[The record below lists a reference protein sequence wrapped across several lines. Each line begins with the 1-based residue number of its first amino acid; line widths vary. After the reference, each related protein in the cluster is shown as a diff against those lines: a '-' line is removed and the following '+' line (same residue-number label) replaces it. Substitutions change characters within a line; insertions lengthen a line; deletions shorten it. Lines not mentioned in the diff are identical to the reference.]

1 MKAQTNEMTTEQ
13 LEDIKRIKVFTI
25 VEYLEQQI
33 EFIALNYKDIYS
45 AYQKSKEN
53 KTKIEQ
59 YEESAQ

>member
-1 MKAQTNEMTTEQ
+1 MKEQTNEMTPEQ
-13 LEDIKRIKVFTI
+13 LEDIKRIKVFSI
-25 VEYLEQQI
+25 IEYLEQQI
-33 EFIALNYKDIYS
+33 EFIAVNYNDIYS